1 MEHKVSLEVDPIK
14 IKYDKYIVASIDM
27 LGVKEAL
34 KSDKHILDK
43 IYVTYHLFERLLEN
57 ESVRTGID
65 FRAQYKSFSDN
76 IVICAKYT
84 DGISENIVQKVF
96 FDAIIL
102 FIGCCTG
109 IHGLLVRG
117 GIAIGELYFDDNF
130 VIGNALVDAYKLESE
145 LAIFPRIIIDRK
157 SYQELSNGYQDWF
170 KKDVDYCFLDF
181 LNKCNLFDV
190 TSVIKNFNTE
200 DKTGIE
206 IFRGVLLD
214 NICNNKNKE
223 KVLQKIMWSINY
235 FNDYCDENSYGEM
248 KITDEDISR
257 CLAGES

>member
-1 MEHKVSLEVDPIK
+1 MKVKVKLDVDPAE

-27 LGVKEAL
+27 LGIKQAL
-34 KSDKHILDK
+34 DTDKDVLDK
-43 IYVTYHLFERLLEN
+43 IYATYHLFERILN
-57 ESVRTGID
+57 ERSARSNIELKV
-65 FRAQYKSFSDN
+65 QYKSFSDN
-76 IVICAKYT
+76 IVICVKYT
-84 DGISENIVQKVF
+84 DEISDNIVQKVF
-96 FDAIIL
+96 FDAVIV

-170 KKDVDYCFLDF
+170 KKDVDYCFLDY
-181 LNKCNLFDV
+181 LNKCNLFDN
-190 TSVIKNFNTE
+190 TTIIKMFNPE
-200 DKTGIE
+200 NKTGAE
-206 IFRGVLLD
+206 IFKGVLLD
-214 NICNNKNKE
+214 NICSNKSRE
-223 KVLQKIMWSINY
+223 KVLQKIMWLINY
-235 FNDYCDENSYGEM
+235 FNDCCDENSYGEM